1 MGAKKITAQD
11 IQFMSF
17 RQIADKTTYH
27 VKSIER
33 FAREGRL
40 KSIRINGKR
49 VVTLKAL
56 NDFLESSVEDGK
68 LEF

>member
-17 RQIADKTTYH
+17 KQIAEKTTYH
-27 VKSIER
+27 LKTVER
-33 FAREGRL
+33 YARLGKL
-40 KSIRINGKR
+40 KTVRINGKR

-56 NDFLESSVEDGK
+56 NEFLEESLEDGK